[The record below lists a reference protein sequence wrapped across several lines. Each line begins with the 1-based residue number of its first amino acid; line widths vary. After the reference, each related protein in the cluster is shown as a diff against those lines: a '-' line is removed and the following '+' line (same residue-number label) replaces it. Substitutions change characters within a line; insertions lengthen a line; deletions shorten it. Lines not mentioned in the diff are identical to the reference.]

1 LRVAEAADELLRL
14 LDEAAEAVAGC
25 GELGMFC
32 PFDTGAALAAELR
45 SLRDRLVRG
54 DRSAVGPLV
63 SIFAPTGAW
72 DDGVGAGGMDLAN
85 RIMAALDAVRGCADP
100 DASPDRC

>member
-1 LRVAEAADELLRL
+1 VTESADELLRL

-32 PFDTGAALAAELR
+32 PFDTGDALAAELR
-45 SLRDRLVRG
+45 SLGDRLVRG
-54 DRSAVGPLV
+54 DRTAVGPLV
-63 SIFAPTGAW
+63 GIFAPTGPW

-85 RIMAALDAVRGCADP
+85 RIMASLDAVRDRTEPG
-100 DASPDRC
+100 ASPDRC